1 LSSILLNGLLLGWS
15 VAWPPGPV
23 NAEMIR
29 RMLTPATA
37 GGGFWAA
44 WSVGLGACTGDFTW
58 ALAVTA
64 GAGAFLNQSGVRMT
78 LGIVSFFLLLILAAI
93 FARSAWK
100 AARSLQSP
108 DSQTAPGADEF
119 PARRHNRSY
128 LLGLT
133 FALTSPWNIG
143 FWLAVIGGQ
152 RTLVQDPSLTNSILL
167 ASSVVLGA
175 IAWGIVLCTCLW
187 LGARFFARPG
197 WQIGTQVLSAM
208 VMLWFAG
215 RLALQLLH
223 AD

>member
-1 LSSILLNGLLLGWS
+1 LSSILLSGLLLGWS
-15 VAWPPGPV
+15 VAWPPGPI

-29 RMLTPATA
+29 RMLMPASA
-37 GGGFWAA
+37 GGGFWSA

-64 GAGAFLNQSGVRMT
+64 GAGAFLNQSGVRLT
-78 LGIVSFFLLLILAAI
+78 LGVVSFFLLLILASI

-100 AARSLQSP
+100 SARSLKSP
-108 DSQTAPGADEF
+108 ESQTASGTDEL
-119 PARRHNRSY
+119 PARRRNRSY

-152 RTLVQDPSLTNSILL
+152 RTLVQDPSLANSLVL

-175 IAWGIVLCTCLW
+175 IAWGIVLCTCLR
-187 LGARFFARPG
+187 LGARFFARPE

-208 VMLWFAG
+208 VMLWFAA

>member
-1 LSSILLNGLLLGWS
+1 LGSIVLNGLLLGWS
-15 VAWPPGPV
+15 VAWPPGPI

-29 RMLTPATA
+29 RMLIPRRA
-37 GGGFWAA
+37 GGGFWSA
-44 WSVGLGACTGDFTW
+44 WNVGLGACTGDFTW

-78 LGIVSFFLLLILAAI
+78 LGIASFFLLLILAAI
-93 FARSAWK
+93 FVRSAWK
-100 AARSLQSP
+100 AARALKPTQTPP
-108 DSQTAPGADEF
+108 DADEL
-119 PARRHNRSY
+119 PSRRRNRSY

-152 RTLVQDPSLTNSILL
+152 RTLVQDPSLANSILL

-175 IAWGIVLCTCLW
+175 IAWGIVLCTCLR

-208 VMLWFAG
+208 VMLWFAA
-215 RLALQLLH
+215 RLAFQLLH
-223 AD
+223 AN